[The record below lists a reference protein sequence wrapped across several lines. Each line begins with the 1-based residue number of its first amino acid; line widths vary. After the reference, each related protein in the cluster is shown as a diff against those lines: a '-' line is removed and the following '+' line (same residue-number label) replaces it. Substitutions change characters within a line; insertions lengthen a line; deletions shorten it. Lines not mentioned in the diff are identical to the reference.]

1 MDSSQPKASAQCPI
15 APLPSEIPWPRFL
28 AAAPVHSAEAS
39 SSDSSDCSPSDDQ
52 NLQIWLGPAT
62 LPGKL
67 ENLRI
72 NRSDI
77 SSAANCE
84 SYRSCVRLSD
94 YMRLRSEDPKR
105 PDLSFGSLLHVGDGC
120 NSLCLICSYHKPPA
134 RFCKNGVFCDFCH
147 LHDGRRNS
155 RRRRREATGPAAGR
169 MSWADTELPV
179 LEAIRL

>member
-94 YMRLRSEDPKR
+94 YMRLRSEDPKKHLVQISIGLYCGLR
-105 PDLSFGSLLHVGDGC
+105 GVACWPHNFAFPGPDLSFGSLLHVGDGC
-120 NSLCLICSYHKPPA
+120 NSLCLICSISAYERGTMRPDA
-134 RFCKNGVFCDFCH
+134 C
-147 LHDGRRNS
+147 S
-155 RRRRREATGPAAGR
+155 
-169 MSWADTELPV
+169 
-179 LEAIRL
+179 